1 MLTPLL
7 IYLNK
12 VFTATV
18 VPKTLQNNFLTFF
31 QCYLRFRSADT
42 APLSLK
48 TKMKNI
54 LQLLYFCSFLRIWG

>member
-31 QCYLRFRSADT
+31 NATYAFDLPIRPR
-42 APLSLK
+42 
-48 TKMKNI
+48 
-54 LQLLYFCSFLRIWG
+54 YR